1 MQSKRSFF
9 KEPLFSKTL
18 FFRDLGRYWPVY
30 GVVAIFTA
38 IITSVNTSSLVTE
51 TLTGLM
57 PVAVFGWAFIC
68 AMLTFS
74 YLFNRRLVFTMHSI
88 PLRRDGQFITH
99 LLSGLT
105 MGFVPIG
112 IMTWIGLMSND
123 RYIGWF
129 LLYSVLMLIAFY
141 GISVFAIFLSGTRLG
156 AVTWYG
162 LLNFLVCVVQM
173 VAYEVFSSMLWAVP
187 SGNYDQLPVSPLTYM
202 ISNFKVLTLRD
213 EYGWHIKSIEGE
225 WYVIVLAAVG
235 ILLMLLS
242 MLMYRHRKLERT
254 GEHIIHKRVEKPFL
268 LVCSV
273 AGAFVGGYCLSE
285 IFGGGVSGLSVAF
298 IISTAICYF
307 ILKMVISRT
316 VRIFDKRTFAVFA
329 VILILLQVLVFTL
342 YYDVF
347 GISTYVPKRESVE
360 GARISVAYGYGGK
373 MEYFSTDGGII
384 TEILDIHKELAAAGQ
399 RGYYEK
405 NTDSYNYSSTTV
417 VVAYKFRGGGELEKQ
432 YRINHKETMD
442 IAVLE
447 EGSMLRRVCRVMS
460 GYAELSGDVLGRPDA
475 SIGEICEQ
483 VAYMD
488 INRNKEI
495 YNVNEY
501 NLQKAAAELIPLLCS
516 AVESGEAV
524 AMRRHWYTSGSGNI
538 CCVQI
543 GFKNGAVRSYYFE
556 RSDSELYQ
564 AIYRITYGNVYG
576 K

>member
-9 KEPLFSKTL
+9 KEAIFSKTL

-30 GVVAIFTA
+30 VVVAIFTS
-38 IITSVNTSSLVTE
+38 IITSANTGSLVTE
-51 TLTGLM
+51 SLTGLM
-57 PVAVFGWAFIC
+57 PVAVFGWSFIC

-105 MGFVPIG
+105 MGFIPIG

-129 LLYSVLMLIAFY
+129 LLYSILMLIAFY
-141 GISVFAIFLSGTRLG
+141 GISVFAIFLAGTRLG
-156 AVTWYG
+156 AVAWYG

-173 VAYEVFSSMLWAVP
+173 VAYDVFSSMIWAVP
-187 SGNYDQLPVSPLTYM
+187 SGNYEQLPVSPLTYM
-202 ISNFKVLTLRD
+202 ISNFKVLTRHD
-213 EYGWHIKSIEGE
+213 EYGWHVKSIEGE

-273 AGAFVGGYCLSE
+273 AGAFVGGYCLSAV
-285 IFGGGVSGLSVAF
+285 FGGGVSGLSVAF

-316 VRIFDKRTFAVFA
+316 VRIFDKRTFVVFA

-360 GARISVAYGYGGK
+360 GARIRIAYGGDI
-373 MEYFSTDGGII
+373 EYFSTDDGII

-405 NTDSYNYSSTTV
+405 NADSYSYNSTTV
-417 VVAYKFRGGGELEKQ
+417 VVAYKLKGGGELERQ

-442 IAVLE
+442 SAVLV
-447 EGSMLRRVCRVMS
+447 EGSMLHRVCRAMS
-460 GYAELSGDVLGRPDA
+460 GYEELSGDVLGRPDA
-475 SIGEICEQ
+475 SIDEICEQ
-483 VAYMD
+483 ICD
-488 INRNKEI
+488 IDISLNKEV
-495 YNVNEY
+495 YNVNDY
-501 NLQKAAAELIPLLCS
+501 NLQKAAAELMPLLCS
-516 AVESGEAV
+516 AVESDEAI
-524 AMRRHWYTSGSGNI
+524 AMRRHWYMGASNDI

-543 GFKNGAVRSYYFE
+543 SFKNGVVRTYYFKT
-556 RSDSELYQ
+556 SDSELCQ
-564 AIYRITYGNVYG
+564 AAYRITRGIFMNNN
-576 K
+576 